1 MHHIFISDKNN
12 DIRRH
17 HIENETKKLGITPNF
32 YDAIMARDL
41 SKEELS
47 TLTIPNTFLT
57 PGEICCAKSHLEG
70 GGKTIVRKQSR
81 IHFYF

>member
-1 MHHIFISDKNN
+1 MMQLWHVI
-12 DIRRH
+12 
-17 HIENETKKLGITPNF
+17 
-32 YDAIMARDL
+32 YQ
-41 SKEELS
+41 KEELS

-70 GGKTIVRKQSR
+70 GKTIVRKQSR

>member
-70 GGKTIVRKQSR
+70 GGKTIVRK
-81 IHFYF
+81 